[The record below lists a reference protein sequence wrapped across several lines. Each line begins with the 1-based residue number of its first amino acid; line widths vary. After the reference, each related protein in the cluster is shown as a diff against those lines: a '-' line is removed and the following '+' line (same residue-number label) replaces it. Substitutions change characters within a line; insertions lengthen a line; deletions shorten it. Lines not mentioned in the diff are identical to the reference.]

1 MEINDLIK
9 VLWVEDDPEVTSTY
23 PLEAENYDLELVP
36 VCCWDDAKVELENK
50 FDQWSAIILDA
61 KCRYHRGSED
71 NAIVFLR
78 EALDDIST
86 ICEREGRIIPWYIL
100 TGGDKSDV
108 SDSINDKRLK
118 WDKDWTDKEKKKYY
132 SKDIDREALY
142 ARIKSHCQKSY
153 RIQII
158 EMYPNAYKQLVQ
170 LNKDVC
176 DDILTILEAMHYPKS
191 HPDFSPRLF
200 YNPMRKA
207 LEYVFRSM
215 GEYGVL
221 PEPFFSKGNVNL
233 NQCFMFLIGRDAEKL
248 GYRYGEP
255 GDRIVPRHI
264 HDMMSLIIN
273 LGNSN
278 SHSTELSHLT
288 ELSEREIQKYENH
301 IKSSG
306 VNSRFLIFS
315 MALQFCEIVQW
326 MNNYIKDHPNK
337 DENLAMCIKIEST
350 DTINADVR
358 PSDLIGVIEVDNK
371 LFHVGDKFGVHPGY
385 VTKNRLIGK
394 KVKIIKY
401 DVNADEKSKERYPYY
416 ASIIQPIE
424 D

>member
-1 MEINDLIK
+1 MEMNDLIK
-9 VLWVEDDPEVTSTY
+9 VLWVEDDPEVTNTY

-61 KCRYHRGSED
+61 KCKYHRGSED

-132 SKDIDREALY
+132 SKDIDRETLY

-158 EMYPNAYKQLVQ
+158 EMYPNAYKQLSQ
-170 LNKDVC
+170 LNGEVC
-176 DDILTILEAMHYPKS
+176 EDILTILETMHFPKS
-191 HPDFSPRLF
+191 HPDFCPRLF

-207 LEYVFRSM
+207 LEYVFRSARNV
-215 GEYGVL
+215 GII
-221 PEPFFSKGNVNL
+221 PEDFFAGGIVNL
-233 NQCFMFLIGRDAEKL
+233 NQCFMFFIGRDAEKI
-248 GYRYGEP
+248 GYRYGTTGEK
-255 GDRIVPRHI
+255 IAPRHI

-278 SHSTELSHLT
+278 SHSTEISHPT
-288 ELSEREIQKYENH
+288 DLSEVEILNYDNH
-301 IKSSG
+301 IKSIGSD
-306 VNSRFLIFS
+306 SKLLIFS
-315 MALQFCEIVQW
+315 IALQLCEIIKW
-326 MNNYIKDHPNK
+326 MNQYIAKHTDVEDNK
-337 DENLAMCIKIEST
+337 KRCIKLDIL
-350 DTINADVR
+350 N
-358 PSDLIGVIEVDNK
+358 GVIEQHNGLYHIGSYFSVLIK
-371 LFHVGDKFGVHPGY
+371 QKEW
-385 VTKNRLIGK
+385 IGK
-394 KVKIIKY
+394 KAQILKFSQNISP
-401 DVNADEKSKERYPYY
+401 KSKEIYPYFVHY
-416 ASIIQPIE
+416 NDIRIIEEPKNGSK
-424 D
+424 